1 MTIAL
6 SLPNPEKLAWWVDHL
21 GTLLPDHEVKPASEI
36 TAKDDVTYA
45 VVWQPPSG
53 LLAGYP
59 NLKATISIGAGI
71 DHIAADPGYPAA
83 IPVVK
88 TIGPD
93 MTQRM
98 CEYVALHVLNLHRQ
112 LPDLQTAQSAGDWRQ
127 IVTPTA
133 PNRKVGVLGLG
144 HLGKSAA
151 LTLHSLGFDVAGW
164 SRSGKAPDGIE
175 GFQAAK
181 LDMFLARNDILVCL
195 LPLTSETKGMLC
207 TKTFAKMPT
216 GASLINAARGA
227 HLVEDDL
234 IAALETGQISRA
246 TLDVFNTEPL
256 PKGHPFWNH
265 PKVLITPHIAS
276 LIDPVSGGEVI
287 AANIRMLEA
296 GETPDALTHVGRGY

>member
-21 GTLLPDHEVKPASEI
+21 GKLLPEHEVKPASEVSCR
-36 TAKDDVTYA
+36 DDVTYA
-45 VVWQPPSG
+45 VVWQPPTG
-53 LLAGYP
+53 LLASFP
-59 NLKATISIGAGI
+59 NLQATISIGAGI
-71 DHIAADPGYPAA
+71 DHIAADPEYPSA

-112 LPDLQTAQSAGDWRQ
+112 LPDLMAAQQAGKWLQ

-133 PNRKVGVLGLG
+133 SNRKVGVLGLG
-144 HLGKSAA
+144 HLGSSAA
-151 LTLHSLGFDVAGW
+151 LTLHTLGFDVAGW
-164 SRSGKAPDGIE
+164 SRSGAAPDGIE
-175 GFQAAK
+175 GYNASR
-181 LDMFLARNDILVCL
+181 LDAFLARNDILVCL

-207 TKTFAKMPT
+207 AATFAKMPT
-216 GASLINAARGA
+216 GASIINAARGA
-227 HLVEDDL
+227 HLVEEDL
-234 IAALETGQISRA
+234 IAALKTGQISRA

-256 PKGHPFWNH
+256 PKDHPFWTH
-265 PKVLITPHIAS
+265 AKVLITPHIAS

-287 AANIRMLEA
+287 AANIRTLDA
-296 GETPDALTHVGRGY
+296 GGTPDALTHVSRGY